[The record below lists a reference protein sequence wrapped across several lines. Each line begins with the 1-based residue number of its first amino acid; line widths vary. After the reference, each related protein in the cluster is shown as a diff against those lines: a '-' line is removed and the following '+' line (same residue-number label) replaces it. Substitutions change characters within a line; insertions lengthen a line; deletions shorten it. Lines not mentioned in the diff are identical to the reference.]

1 MFERSEQF
9 DGRLA
14 ALLPKLVDFRRDL
27 HAHPEIGYHEFRTA
41 EQVATRLRAL
51 PGMQVRTGVAETGI
65 VATLGADKPG
75 PCLAFRADMDALPMD
90 DKSGKSY
97 ASTIPGM
104 SHACGHDGHV
114 ACLVGAATM
123 MAAFPEK
130 LVGPVRFI
138 FQPAEE
144 GGAGAKRMIEGGAL
158 EDPRPVAIFALHGWP
173 HLAVGQ
179 IGLRDGATMAS
190 TDAINITV
198 HGRGTHAAYPHQGID
213 PIVAA
218 SQIVIMLQSV
228 VTRMSD
234 PTEPVVL
241 TIGSFHAGTARN
253 VIPDSASLEGTLRT
267 LSAKQRAALKPAIR
281 QVVEQ
286 AAVALG
292 ARAEIEIVEGYPVTV
307 NDSKLKDFV
316 FRTATEAFGAELV
329 VDAIP
334 VSMGGEDFAFY
345 QQEIPGYF
353 IRLGIA
359 SAQALAKVVPLHHST
374 FDFNDDALAPGVTLF
389 CAIAQSWSSST

>member
-130 LVGPVRFI
+130 P
-138 FQPAEE
+138 P
-144 GGAGAKRMIEGGAL
+144 
-158 EDPRPVAIFALHGWP
+158 
-173 HLAVGQ
+173 
-179 IGLRDGATMAS
+179 S
-190 TDAINITV
+190 
-198 HGRGTHAAYPHQGID
+198 
-213 PIVAA
+213 
-218 SQIVIMLQSV
+218 
-228 VTRMSD
+228 
-234 PTEPVVL
+234 
-241 TIGSFHAGTARN
+241 
-253 VIPDSASLEGTLRT
+253 
-267 LSAKQRAALKPAIR
+267 
-281 QVVEQ
+281 
-286 AAVALG
+286 
-292 ARAEIEIVEGYPVTV
+292 
-307 NDSKLKDFV
+307 
-316 FRTATEAFGAELV
+316 
-329 VDAIP
+329 
-334 VSMGGEDFAFY
+334 
-345 QQEIPGYF
+345 
-353 IRLGIA
+353 
-359 SAQALAKVVPLHHST
+359 
-374 FDFNDDALAPGVTLF
+374 
-389 CAIAQSWSSST
+389 